1 LIFHFLS
8 EKRVRWLF
16 HQSHLAR
23 LQKKDTDLFIFCCP
37 REAKFILSKFLTKPV
52 LGDNAENIFFIYSK
66 YKNLTDTVSMHY
78 NLLKCWPCKVFT
90 WR

>member
-37 REAKFILSKFLTKPV
+37 REAKFILSKFLTTCTWRQRWEHFLFTVGTK
-52 LGDNAENIFFIYSK
+52 IS
-66 YKNLTDTVSMHY
+66 DTVFITI
-78 NLLKCWPCKVFT
+78 C
-90 WR
+90 